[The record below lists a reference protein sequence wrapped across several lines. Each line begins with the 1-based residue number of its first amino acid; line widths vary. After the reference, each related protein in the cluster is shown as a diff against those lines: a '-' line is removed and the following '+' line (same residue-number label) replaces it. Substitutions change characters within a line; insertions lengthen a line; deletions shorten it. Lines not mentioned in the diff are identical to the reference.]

1 MGVPYAEVI
10 GDPIAQSKS
19 PLIHR
24 HWLATLGI
32 TGDYRAVRVPS
43 TGLGDYLAERRRD
56 PDWRGCNVTIPHKES
71 VLSLLDDLDP
81 GARAIGAV
89 NCVASI
95 PQGLMG
101 RNTDID
107 GIAAALDGAPIQ
119 DRKAVVIGAG
129 GGARA
134 ALHYL
139 REGKAARIAVL
150 VRETGRAAHF
160 ADQDGGARVE
170 IHRLDACDEALA
182 GASIII
188 NASPLGMAGSPLMPA
203 SLLESVA
210 AYARGATLL
219 DMVYKPVRTAFLE
232 VGEANG
238 GIAIDGLA
246 MLVGQA
252 RAAFELFFGRPPPPP
267 DQALRDLIAS

>member
-24 HWLATLGI
+24 HWLQALGLA
-32 TGDYRAVRVPS
+32 GDYRAVRVPS
-43 TGLGDYLAERRRD
+43 AGLGDYLAERRRD
-56 PDWRGCNVTIPHKES
+56 PNWRGCNVTLPHKES
-71 VLSLLDDLDP
+71 VLSFLDHLDP
-81 GARAIGAV
+81 DAQAIGAV
-89 NCVASI
+89 NCVAPG

-107 GIAAALDGAPIQ
+107 GIAAALDGAPVKS
-119 DRKAVVIGAG
+119 RKAVVIGAG

-139 REGKAARIAVL
+139 REGEAARIAVL
-150 VRETGRAAHF
+150 VREPGKAAHF

-170 IHRLDACDEALA
+170 IHHLDACDEALA

-188 NASPLGMAGSPLMPA
+188 NASPLGMAGSPVMPA

-238 GIAIDGLA
+238 GIAVDGLA

-252 RAAFELFFGRPPPPP
+252 RAAFELFFGRPPPAP
-267 DQALRDLIAS
+267 DRALRDLIAS

>member
-24 HWLATLGI
+24 HWLQALGLA
-32 TGDYRAVRVPS
+32 GDYRAVRVPS
-43 TGLGDYLAERRRD
+43 AGLGDYLAERRRD
-56 PDWRGCNVTIPHKES
+56 PDWRGCNVTLPHKES
-71 VLSLLDDLDP
+71 VLSFLDHLDP
-81 GARAIGAV
+81 DAQAIGAV
-89 NCVASI
+89 NCVAPG

-107 GIAAALDGAPIQ
+107 GIAAALAGTPVKS
-119 DRKAVVIGAG
+119 RKAVVIGAG

-134 ALHYL
+134 ALQYL
-139 REGKAARIAVL
+139 REGKAGHIAVL
-150 VRETGRAAHF
+150 VREPGKAAHF
-160 ADQDGGARVE
+160 AAEQGETYVG
-170 IHRLDACDEALA
+170 IYPLDAGDEALA

-188 NASPLGMAGSPLMPA
+188 NASPLGMAGSPVMPA

-238 GIAIDGLA
+238 GIAVDGLA

-252 RAAFELFFGRPPPPP
+252 RAAFELFFGRPPPAP
-267 DQALRDLIAS
+267 DRALRDLIAS